1 MVNTEMEEKS
11 RQWRQ
16 GINFVRLLL
25 LSMVVASVIAYS
37 FLTDFYPKKSAA
49 YITHRKTY
57 KEIIKKRDAAIENA
71 IIGSDVELLI
81 TEIKATSNL
90 ELQNFTTKLNTIKKR
105 DSFLGYDSFRVF
117 LLSTSSSLLGFVI
130 SLFFLFMVVKY
141 VNDLFMKRYYL
152 ITAFVFVVTTGYWL
166 AWSVLYF
173 VIDPSRGFDFPK
185 PWYYAAIYV
194 LPTFVFVAAYFLF
207 KHYNSLEVKL
217 KNGIKL
223 LITYVFID
231 LFAKINEEDKKEV
244 FINNMN
250 TLDRLNKT
258 IK

>member
-1 MVNTEMEEKS
+1 
-11 RQWRQ
+11 
-16 GINFVRLLL
+16 
-25 LSMVVASVIAYS
+25 MVVALVIVYA

-49 YITHRKTY
+49 YIAHRKTY
-57 KEIIKKRDAAIENA
+57 KEILKKRDAAIENA
-71 IIGSDVELLI
+71 IIGSDVEQII
-81 TEIKATSNL
+81 TKIKATSNL
-90 ELQNFTTKLNTIKKR
+90 ELQNFTTKLNSIKKR
-105 DSFLGYDSFRVF
+105 DSFLGYVSFRAF
-117 LLSTSSSLLGFVI
+117 ILDTSRSLLGFTI

-141 VNDLFMKRYYL
+141 VNDLFMMRYYL

-173 VIDPSRGFDFPK
+173 VIDPSRGFDFPRS
-185 PWYYAAIYV
+185 WYYAAIYV
-194 LPTFVFVAAYFLF
+194 LPTLIFIAAYYLF
-207 KHYNSLEVKL
+207 KYYNTLEVKL

-231 LFAKINEEDKKEV
+231 LFAKINESDKKEV